1 VTEKISP
8 RTLVEAFLPFD
19 READLSLI
27 YDTANEIGIED
38 QPVRLTVRRLV
49 AAGEVAQRGRGRS
62 GRLQLTEAGRARLS
76 GDRAAVRLVF
86 AQDAGLAPWDG
97 LWRLLAISAPESRRA
112 VRDAFRRDIVS
123 LGAAACSTGLYV
135 TPHDLTPLLSPDVT
149 PYLVAAEA
157 ENLTVRGLADP
168 QEIVESL
175 WPAQGIID
183 GYAPLAHALDATSE
197 SITPLARRLRLA
209 DALEKA
215 LRDDPL
221 IPTELRAGAWEP
233 ARLRRRWRESW
244 EQTNDDGDARSIFQ
258 GWLPE

>member
-1 VTEKISP
+1 MTEKISP

-19 READLSLI
+19 GEADLSLI

-49 AAGEVAQRGRGRS
+49 AAGEIAQRGRGRS
-62 GRLQLTEAGRARLS
+62 GRLELTEAGRDRLS

-86 AQDAGLAPWDG
+86 AQDSGAAPWDG

-112 VRDAFRRDIVS
+112 VRDTFRRDIVS
-123 LGAAACSTGLYV
+123 LGAASCSTGLYV
-135 TPHDLTPLLSPDVT
+135 TPHDLTPLLSPDIS
-149 PYLVAAEA
+149 PYLVVAEA
-157 ENLTVRGLADP
+157 ENLTLRGLDDP

-183 GYAPLAHALDATSE
+183 GYAALAQALDAASE
-197 SITPLARRLRLA
+197 SLTPLARRLRLA

-221 IPTELRAGAWEP
+221 IPTELRAGHWEP
-233 ARLRRRWRESW
+233 VRLRRRWLERW
-244 EQTNDDGDARSIFQ
+244 NQLNDSDGARSVFR